1 MFAYGLMAAFE
12 NDSTDAPVDE
22 VEVMSE
28 VSDAVDGSEEINT
41 DVQRLDAAEADVG
54 EVEAQVDL
62 MDESIESGEGL
73 SEDAARA
80 VEISIERACNRLG
93 MRRPA
98 SMKISR
104 EAFKSPSS
112 RLMAT
117 RIAKEEAEEGIIKR
131 VWNKIKEFVL
141 GLVKRVKDWF
151 NEKFEANNRLIRA
164 AEAMKKS
171 AGSAKGGKDAA
182 FESKEARNFTTKTE
196 LNLDDVS
203 LVLTGH
209 FTMTDELS
217 NALGSVPTAMAAL
230 SSEAESLSK
239 LGEAPDRAA
248 IITSL
253 SDKLK
258 PVDAAIKAATT
269 KASSG
274 TSTLYGGVKVE
285 QISIEASGDDGKAFN
300 KIRIIPAQNRPN
312 GKVVVKSDASKVA
325 EVCDDIIELGKANQK
340 MKAQTSELDKLSK
353 NLDTLITKVVSAA
366 ASIKDSKEGEGEK
379 TIAETNKAL
388 QKAANALVT
397 NTSVIMGTIPG
408 LNLNAMKGAY
418 EICRQVVSSVDG
430 SITGKAQTAI
440 KNIA

>member
-217 NALGSVPTAMAAL
+217 NALGGVPTAMAAL

-253 SDKLK
+253 SEKLK
-258 PVDAAIKAATT
+258 PVEKAIEVATT
-269 KASSG
+269 KASNG
-274 TSTLYGGVKVE
+274 NSTLYGGVKVE
-285 QISIEASGDDGKAFN
+285 QISFAASGDDGKAFN
-300 KIRIIPAQNRPN
+300 KIRIIPPANKPT
-312 GKVVVKSDASKVA
+312 GKVVVKSDASKVPA
-325 EVCDDIIELGKANQK
+325 VCDDIIELGKANQK

-379 TIAETNKAL
+379 AIAETNKAL